1 MADQNN
7 TAKAKAVMPQP
18 LRRGDTIAICSPAGP
33 ISADKVNGAA
43 AVLRE
48 YGWKVKIMPHTLGH
62 HGNYSGKDSERYDDL
77 AGALADPEVRA
88 IVCSRGGY
96 GVVHLLDSLDR
107 LDLAA
112 DPKWV
117 VGFSDISALHALM
130 ARHGIASIH
139 GSMTDAI
146 RRGPAD
152 EDNARLF
159 DLLQGRR
166 EPFAFATDARH
177 DRPGIASGTLYGG
190 NLAVLA
196 DLLDTRFDLLR
207 RDSIL
212 FIEDIAEPIY
222 KIERIMYQLR
232 ISGILPSLRGLM
244 VGQFTEYKADASYS
258 DMNDMVADMV
268 APYKFP
274 VAFNVPIGHVR
285 HNVPVVEGAQV
296 TLKVTTGDTSN
307 LIYWS

>member
-1 MADQNN
+1 MADLS
-7 TAKAKAVMPQP
+7 TSRKVKKPQP
-18 LRRGDTIAICSPAGP
+18 LRHGDTIAICSPAGP
-33 ISADKVNGAA
+33 ISKDKVNGAA
-43 AVLRE
+43 DVLRN
-48 YGWKVKIMPHTLGH
+48 YGWKVRIMPHTLGQY
-62 HGNYSGKDSERYDDL
+62 GNYSGKDSERYDDL
-77 AGALADPEVRA
+77 ATALTDPEVRA
-88 IVCSRGGY
+88 VICSRGGY
-96 GVVHLLDSLDR
+96 GVVHLLDSLDK
-107 LDLAA
+107 LDLAT

-130 ARHGIASIH
+130 VRHGIASIH

-146 RRGPAD
+146 RRGAND
-152 EDNARLF
+152 KDNARLF

-166 EPFAFATDARH
+166 DPIAFATDPRH

-212 FIEDIAEPIY
+212 FIEDVSEPIY

-244 VGQFTEYKADASYS
+244 VGQFTEYHPDASYQ
-258 DMNDMVADMV
+258 DMNDMIADMV
-268 APYKFP
+268 APYSFP
-274 VAFNVPIGHVR
+274 VAFNVPIGHVQ
-285 HNVPVVEGAQV
+285 HNVPVIEGAQV

>member
-1 MADQNN
+1 MTQNN
-7 TAKAKAVMPQP
+7 DKAKMPQP
-18 LRRGDTIAICSPAGP
+18 LKKGDTIAICSPAGP
-33 ISADKVNGAA
+33 ISQEKVTGAA
-43 AVLRE
+43 KVLRD
-48 YGWKVKIMPHTLGH
+48 YGWKVKIMPHTLGKY
-62 HGNYSGKDSERYDDL
+62 GNYSGKDSERYDDL
-77 AGALADPEVRA
+77 AAAFADPEVRA

-96 GVVHLLDSLDR
+96 GVVHLLDSLDS

-130 ARHGIASIH
+130 ISHGIASIH

-146 RRGPAD
+146 RRGPKD
-152 EDNARLF
+152 PDNARLF
-159 DLLQGRR
+159 DLLQGHRQ
-166 EPFAFATDARH
+166 PLTFDTDPEH

-244 VGQFTEYKADASYS
+244 VGQFTDYKADASYKNMY
-258 DMNDMVADMV
+258 DMIYDMVS
-268 APYKFP
+268 PYNYP
-274 VAFNVPIGHVR
+274 VAFDVPIGHVT
-285 HNVPVVEGAQV
+285 HNVPVIEGARV
-296 TLKVTTGDTSN
+296 TLKVTVGEQSN

>member
-7 TAKAKAVMPQP
+7 TAKAKAVMPRP

-43 AVLRE
+43 AVLRD

-88 IVCSRGGY
+88 VVCSRGGY

-212 FIEDIAEPIY
+212 FIEDVAEPIY